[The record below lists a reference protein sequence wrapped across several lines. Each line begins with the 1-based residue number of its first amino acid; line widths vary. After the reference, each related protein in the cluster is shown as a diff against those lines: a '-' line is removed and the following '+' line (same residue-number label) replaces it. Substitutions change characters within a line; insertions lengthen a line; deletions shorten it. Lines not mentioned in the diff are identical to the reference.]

1 MEEHDIEL
9 PEEGLG
15 EEEIEERDTFSA
27 EQVQSSCDTACLR
40 SSDQFYIV

>member
-15 EEEIEERDTFSA
+15 EEEIEERDTFSS
-27 EQVQSSCDTACLR
+27 EQVETRQTDIKR
-40 SSDQFYIV
+40 SNVN